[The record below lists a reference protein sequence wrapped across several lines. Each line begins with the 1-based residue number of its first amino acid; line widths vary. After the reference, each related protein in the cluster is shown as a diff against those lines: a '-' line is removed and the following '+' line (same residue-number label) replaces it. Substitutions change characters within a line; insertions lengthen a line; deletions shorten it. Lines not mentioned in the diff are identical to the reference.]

1 MDSKFFKNVNKF
13 IKEMIDIVNG
23 QNFNEIFPGYNF
35 KEILPEL
42 PMNEDGHPNID
53 YEKFYININNLHYID
68 FMNVKK
74 SFYNVF
80 NKNKYLDLINVFHIL
95 NNLDISSDAN
105 KKFLFLIKEFGT
117 DDETLFVDPED
128 IDDNTSISNDDFGY
142 YYNYGNFDFLDS
154 QSSSWDYDSPS
165 SGWNYDSPS
174 SGWNYDT
181 PSSSWNYDSWNYD
194 TPSSS
199 WNYDSWNYDTPSS
212 SWNYDSWNYDTPS
225 SSWNYDSP
233 SSSWNNDSPSSSWDD
248 DILSSSS
255 FSFIDFIRSFF
266 INQSDSDNEEV
277 NSMNAKGFNTTVE
290 ELSFIDDGPQPI
302 FIDIFNSK
310 DFEELF
316 QNYDFDKIENNDFS
330 YNGTENDFKTKNATL
345 IVEINK

>member
-165 SGWNYDSPS
+165 SGWNYD
-174 SGWNYDT
+174 
-181 PSSSWNYDSWNYD
+181 
-194 TPSSS
+194 
-199 WNYDSWNYDTPSS
+199 TPSS